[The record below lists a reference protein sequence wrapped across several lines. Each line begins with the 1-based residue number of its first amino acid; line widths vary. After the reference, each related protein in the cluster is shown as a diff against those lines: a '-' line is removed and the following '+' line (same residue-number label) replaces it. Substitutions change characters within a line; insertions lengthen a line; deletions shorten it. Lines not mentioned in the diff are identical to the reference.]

1 MAQEAAPSER
11 AKRGGNPRGRA
22 IVGAAHL
29 ADCSPLIASDLRT
42 GVEQLGDMIAAATMI
57 VPFTGAGISTEC
69 GIPDFRSPGG
79 LWTRNRPIPF
89 DEFVASADAR
99 EESWHRRFAMEPTFA
114 AARPGRGHRAL
125 ASLYRSGKIPA
136 IVTQNIDNLHQ
147 ASGFAAEHVIEL
159 HGNTTYARCIG
170 CGKSYD
176 LGWVKR
182 RFDATGAA
190 PDCTVCDEPVKTAT
204 ISFGQAMPEDAM
216 RRAAELAQQCDLFL
230 AIGSS
235 LVVWPAAGFPLMA
248 KNSGA
253 RLVIINKEATEQ
265 DDIADLVIRHDI
277 GEALGPFVGN

>member
-1 MAQEAAPSER
+1 M
-11 AKRGGNPRGRA
+11 
-22 IVGAAHL
+22 
-29 ADCSPLIASDLRT
+29 IASDLRS
-42 GVEQLGDMIAAATMI
+42 GVEQLGAMIAAASSI
-57 VPFTGAGISTEC
+57 VPFTGAGISTES

-79 LWTRNRPIPF
+79 LWSRNRPIPF
-89 DEFVASADAR
+89 GEFVASPQAR
-99 EESWHRRFAMEPTFA
+99 AEAWRRRFAMEPTFA

-125 ASLYRSGKIPA
+125 AALYKAGKIPA

-147 ASGFAAEHVIEL
+147 QSGFAAEHVVEL
-159 HGNTTYARCIG
+159 HGNTTYAKCIG
-170 CGKSYD
+170 CGRVYD
-176 LGWVKR
+176 LGWVKQC
-182 RFDATGAA
+182 FETIGGA
-190 PDCTVCDEPVKTAT
+190 PDCTACGEPVKTAT

-216 RRAAELAQQCDLFL
+216 RRATELARHCDLFL

-253 RLVIINKEATEQ
+253 RLVIINNEPTDQ

>member
-1 MAQEAAPSER
+1 
-11 AKRGGNPRGRA
+11 
-22 IVGAAHL
+22 V
-29 ADCSPLIASDLRT
+29 IASDLRS
-42 GVEQLGDMIAAATMI
+42 GVEQLGDMIAEATSI

-89 DEFVASADAR
+89 DEFVSSPDAR
-99 EESWHRRFAMEPTFA
+99 DEAWRRRFAMEPTFA

-125 ASLYRSGKIPA
+125 ATLYRAGKIPA

-147 ASGFAAEHVIEL
+147 MSGFAADHVVEL

-170 CGKSYD
+170 CGQAYD
-176 LGWVKR
+176 LPWVR
-182 RFDATGAA
+182 QRFEATGGV
-190 PDCTVCDEPVKTAT
+190 PGCTACDEPIKTAT

-216 RRAAELAQQCDLFL
+216 RRAAELAQDCDLFL

-253 RLVIINKEATEQ
+253 KLVIINNEPTEQ

-277 GEALGPFVGN
+277 GDTLGAFVGN